1 MNMRKET
8 KKFDLS
14 SFDEKV
20 QLMLRELKEDSKTYE
35 RLLEGLQVLG
45 NFKNEEYLVE
55 IYDVRVVDKNNKVRL
70 CFTDETGNIFIIYGK
85 SNDKK
90 DNLLINKSSNEKD
103 CMYDISLAKKAEI
116 NKDNIELTR
125 TDKTYGLKFG
135 RLITDDKTFYSLFLG
150 NEVVYQIEGDFDKGM
165 KEALISKLNKVENNP
180 QLVDFIK
187 IVETITQE
195 NGISFNEATIRTF
208 KSFYKIG
215 EFKIGGKKEETI
227 KLK

>member
-1 MNMRKET
+1 MKKIGS

-20 QLMLRELKEDSKTYE
+20 QLMLKELKEDSKTYQ

-45 NFKNEEYLVE
+45 NFKEHEYLAE
-55 IYDVRVVDKNNKVRL
+55 IYDVKVVDKNNKVRL
-70 CFTDETGNIFIIYGK
+70 CFTDEIGNIFIIYGK

-90 DNLLINKSSNEKD
+90 DSLIINKSSNEKD

-116 NKDNIELTR
+116 NQDNIEVTR

-135 RLITDDKTFYSLFLG
+135 RLITDDKNFYSLLLG
-150 NEVVYQIEGDFDKGM
+150 NEIVYQIEGDFDKGM
-165 KEALISKLNKVENNP
+165 KDILISKLNKVESNP

-195 NGISFNEATIRTF
+195 NNISFNEATIRTF

-215 EFKIGGKKEETI
+215 EFKIGSKNVEEI